1 MRIERDGKPPVIIGK
16 RITVGGAIGGIAAA
30 IGNIWPEYATMVLN
44 LTPPLVFVVQ
54 LLLVNLYGVTSSEG
68 SN

>member
-1 MRIERDGKPPVIIGK
+1 MKIEREGKPPVIVGK

-30 IGNIWPEYATMVLN
+30 IGNIWPDQAQLMLN
-44 LTPPLVFVVQ
+44 LTPAVVFVVQ